1 MDKFFNLMY
10 DFFAF
15 AFPGTCIIASL
26 LLFKF
31 DSGYLYLDLPIV
43 LKNNFSLLLI
53 ISLLGGYLVG
63 YILHPIA
70 HFLLLQIIGLKCLSK
85 LAFLFSKKKSFKKR
99 KQYCKHK
106 HFVKSNNLS
115 EMFVCIRE
123 YSPKNAQY
131 IEFWDMHVK
140 MSLNLA
146 FACVVF
152 LPIILLNISK
162 SNIYN
167 NLFTILLV
175 TLITLF
181 VFFSLIFRAVYYSY
195 WWMQDIEETYKLI
208 KKRAVQDYKS

>member
-1 MDKFFNLMY
+1 MY

-26 LLFKF
+26 LLLKF
-31 DSGYLYLDLPIV
+31 DSGYLYQDLPFV

-53 ISLLGGYLVG
+53 ISILGGYLVG
-63 YILHPIA
+63 YIVHPIA
-70 HFLLLQIIGLKCLSK
+70 HFLLLQIIGLKCLPK
-85 LAFLFSKKKSFKKR
+85 LPFMYSKKIFKK
-99 KQYCKHK
+99 KEKSTQLTEY
-106 HFVKSNNLS
+106 VKSIDLS
-115 EMFVCIRE
+115 KKFVRIRE

-162 SNIYN
+162 SIIYN
-167 NLFTILLV
+167 NLFIILLV

-181 VFFSLIFRAVYYSY
+181 AFFSLIFRAVYYSY

-208 KKRAVQDYKS
+208 KKDLTQDYKS